1 MWLIELLYWTFITA
15 EFHKNTAEEDHY
27 EEEMESEPTA
37 LEHTGGWMEVKSEGD
52 RPQSP
57 GVGNKIQ

>member
-1 MWLIELLYWTFITA
+1 MVLNLYHTA
-15 EFHKNTAEEDHY
+15 EFHKHAAEEDQY

-37 LEHTGGWMEVKSEGD
+37 LEPTGGWMEVKPEGD

-57 GVGNKIQ
+57 GVGNRIRY